1 MDSLQGEGLHQAGT
15 VERFSMSLKVDVQDT
30 ADEVIVSLNGEM
42 DTHSA
47 RMVTD
52 RLNEVV
58 GTRAPSIVVD
68 ATGLQFL
75 DSSGISEL
83 LRLRQRAVD
92 GGGEFRVRAASTSVR
107 RVLEITGLV
116 ELLGV
121 D

>member
-1 MDSLQGEGLHQAGT
+1 MSLQVG
-15 VERFSMSLKVDVQDT
+15 VDDT
-30 ADEVIVSLNGEM
+30 ADGVVLSLNGEM

-47 RMVTD
+47 RTVTD

-58 GTRAPSIVVD
+58 GNRAPSIVVD
-68 ATGLQFL
+68 AAELQFL

-92 GGGEFRVRAASTSVR
+92 GGGEFRVRAASASVR
-107 RVLEITGLV
+107 RVLEITGLL
-116 ELLGV
+116 ELLRV

>member
-1 MDSLQGEGLHQAGT
+1 MRGCYRKIGLI
-15 VERFSMSLKVDVQDT
+15 ERFSMSLKVDVDDT
-30 ADEVIVSLNGEM
+30 ADEVVVSLNGEM

-47 RMVTD
+47 RTVTD
-52 RLNEVV
+52 RVNEVV
-58 GTRAPSIVVD
+58 GNRVSSIVVD
-68 ATGLQFL
+68 AAELQFL

-92 GGGEFRVRAASTSVR
+92 GGGEFRVRATSTSVR

-116 ELLGV
+116 ELFKV